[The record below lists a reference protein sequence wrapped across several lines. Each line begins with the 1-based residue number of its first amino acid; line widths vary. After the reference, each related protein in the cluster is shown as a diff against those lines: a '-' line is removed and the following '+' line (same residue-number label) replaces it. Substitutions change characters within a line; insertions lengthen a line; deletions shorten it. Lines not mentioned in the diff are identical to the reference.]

1 MIAERHGRTIQRR
14 TTRRRSRRLGS
25 QYERLKQTQ
34 VSQMP
39 VSSGL
44 GVFWNL
50 SYLFV
55 DKATKAMGNE
65 DDRPLDV
72 FTSAI

>member
-1 MIAERHGRTIQRR
+1 MMTVHDGRTIQQR
-14 TTRRRSRRLGS
+14 TTRRRAWRLGR

-34 VSQMP
+34 VSRIP

-55 DKATKAMGNE
+55 DKATEAMGNE
-65 DDRPLDV
+65 DDRPLDI
-72 FTSAI
+72 FASAI